1 MNIVKPNNGVET
13 KSGIFL
19 EDIFKSV
26 INFHWSQN
34 AKIFQRLLQL
44 DLSTSLQT

>member
-1 MNIVKPNNGVET
+1 MNTVKPNNGTET

-19 EDIFKSV
+19 GNMFKSD

>member
-1 MNIVKPNNGVET
+1 MNTVKPNNVIET
-13 KSGIFL
+13 KSDIFL
-19 EDIFKSV
+19 EDIFNSV